1 MIYLFLVKS
10 MHISGASQTSFYSLL
25 SQVLLNCSFT
35 LATNAHLLECSTRPK
50 TSCIKRDDGI
60 LTCILM
66 GTLHTPCLLAYCTR
80 YCLCAYFFLIHL
92 LSTYLIYMN
101 YLFGL
106 DESGFLVVIG
116 S

>member
-60 LTCILM
+60 LGCILM
-66 GTLHTPCLLAYCTR
+66 PLYTHLSLLAYRTM
-80 YCLCAYFFLIHL
+80 YCLFAYFVHL
-92 LSTYLIYMN
+92 VSTYLIYMN

-106 DESGFLVVIG
+106 DESGFW
-116 S
+116 